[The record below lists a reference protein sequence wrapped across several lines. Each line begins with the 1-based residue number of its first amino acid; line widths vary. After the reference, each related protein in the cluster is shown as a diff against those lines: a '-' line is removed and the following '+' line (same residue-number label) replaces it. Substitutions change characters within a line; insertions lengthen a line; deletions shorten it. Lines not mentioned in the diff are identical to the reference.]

1 MSRESAVAVLFSEG
15 IHVRGD
21 TGLDSVPLDSL
32 FGRDTPTI
40 VYAVETVSR
49 ILRSQCEME
58 KRTSNRLCP

>member
-1 MSRESAVAVLFSEG
+1 MSCERAVTVLLSEG

-21 TGLDSVPLDSL
+21 TGLDSVSLDSL
-32 FGRDTPTI
+32 FRRDTPTI

-49 ILRSQCEME
+49 ILRSQGEME